1 MLVSGGGGGLPPAW
15 PHVSGAILERSG
27 FVRITTRELRH
38 ASLNRKNSLM
48 HNISSIAA
56 IHNMLQQHTCIT
68 SLGIHNIYKQK
79 GAKHVQAHTYH
90 IVSYI
95 TPTKWF

>member
-1 MLVSGGGGGLPPAW
+1 
-15 PHVSGAILERSG
+15 
-27 FVRITTRELRH
+27 
-38 ASLNRKNSLM
+38 M
-48 HNISSIAA
+48 HNISFIAA

-68 SLGIHNIYKQK
+68 LSKKHTCITSPGIHNIYKQK